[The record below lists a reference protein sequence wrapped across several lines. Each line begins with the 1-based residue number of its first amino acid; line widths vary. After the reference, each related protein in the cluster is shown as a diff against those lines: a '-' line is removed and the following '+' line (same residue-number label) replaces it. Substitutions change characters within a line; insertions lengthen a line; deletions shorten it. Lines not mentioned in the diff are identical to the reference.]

1 MPSEIVRRSPVSA
14 SAPAT
19 DRGAD
24 EAERSVALRARTT
37 DRGAGDAQPSAALR
51 APVTAAGADAAVPP
65 GRAWELV
72 LRRIE
77 ADLVS
82 GALRPG
88 QHLPPERALAAE
100 LGVGRSSVREA
111 FRVLEVMGLIRTATG
126 SGPQSGAIVIA
137 TPTGGMSALLRLQVA
152 AQGFPL
158 DDVVRT
164 RLVLEDAVVTAMAA
178 APDRDTGRAHELL
191 AAMDAPDLTPSE
203 FLALDAQ
210 LHLSL
215 AEASGNTVIAA
226 IMAGLR
232 SSIESYVQAGVAAIQ
247 DWDAMATRL
256 RAEHQALVAAIDAAD
271 VDAARTLVHAHIT
284 GYYTSAGLT
293 RDLHPKY

>member
-1 MPSEIVRRSPVSA
+1 MTDQPARAWRLVLEHIERDLLDGRLGPGDRLPSERDL
-14 SAPAT
+14 AT
-19 DRGAD
+19 
-24 EAERSVALRARTT
+24 
-37 DRGAGDAQPSAALR
+37 
-51 APVTAAGADAAVPP
+51 
-65 GRAWELV
+65 
-72 LRRIE
+72 
-77 ADLVS
+77 
-82 GALRPG
+82 
-88 QHLPPERALAAE
+88 E

-164 RLVLEDAVVTAMAA
+164 RLVLEDAVVTAIATAA
-178 APDRDTGRAHELL
+178 DRDTSRAHELL
-191 AAMDAPDLTPSE
+191 EAMDAHGLAPAE

-226 IMAGLR
+226 MMAGLR
-232 SSIESYVQAGVAAIQ
+232 SSIESYVQAGASAIV
-247 DWDAMATRL
+247 DWEAMAARL
-256 RAEHQALVAAIDAAD
+256 RAEHRALVAAIDEAD
-271 VDAARTLVHAHIT
+271 VETARALVRTHIT

-293 RDLHPKY
+293 RDIHPQN